1 MPPLEVTDLI
11 EEVRDGH
18 VFLSLL
24 EVLLGKTLVSRV
36 VIMSGYNSVIRKNT
50 NKTEKIKRTKM
61 SFQIISWEIILIH
74 RRDY

>member
-24 EVLLGKTLVSRV
+24 EVLLGTTLVSRV

-74 RRDY
+74 RGDY

>member
-24 EVLLGKTLVSRV
+24 EVLLGTTLVSRV
-36 VIMSGYNSVIRKNT
+36 VIMSDYNSVIRKK
-50 NKTEKIKRTKM
+50 NKAEQIKRTEM
-61 SFQIISWEIILIH
+61 SFQIITLEIILIH
-74 RRDY
+74 LGDC